1 MATRI
6 IWNKEGQSDEEQ
18 CMVMSFINYSVCW
31 SVCVEWC
38 KGGINEWDLQD
49 KCEKWRYVSILVRKS
64 EGKRSF
70 GSCKR

>member
-1 MATRI
+1 MTTRI

-18 CMVMSFINYSVCW
+18 CMVMSFINYSLCW
-31 SVCVEWC
+31 SVWGEWC

-49 KCEKWRYVSILVRKS
+49 KCKKWRYVSILVRKS
-64 EGKRSF
+64 EEKRSF